1 MVTEGLHHCEGGFGG
16 NDAAAHR
23 EDGLFRGGALVVD
36 RISCC
41 FEVFS
46 NCFFDGE
53 SGVIGTNDDARF
65 GGGFAHE
72 QERGILSEADANRNV
87 PFER

>member
-1 MVTEGLHHCEGGFGG
+1 
-16 NDAAAHR
+16 
-23 EDGLFRGGALVVD
+23 
-36 RISCC
+36 
-41 FEVFS
+41 
-46 NCFFDGE
+46 
-53 SGVIGTNDDARF
+53 VIGTNDDARF